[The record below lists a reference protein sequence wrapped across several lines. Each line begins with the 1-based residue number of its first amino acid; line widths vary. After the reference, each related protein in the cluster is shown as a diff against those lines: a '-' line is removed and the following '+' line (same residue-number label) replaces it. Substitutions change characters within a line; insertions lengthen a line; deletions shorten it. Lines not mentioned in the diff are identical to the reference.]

1 MIRHHWFLLAL
12 LAPAVGS
19 AIPAAAAASDPLAP
33 LVREAL
39 AHNLALSASRLDAER
54 AGSEYT
60 ATLLEWLPAVRL
72 ESRASRLHDVRDLG
86 SLIDPAYAALNRL
99 TGSNAFPTNVHLTLP
114 QANESHVRVTQ
125 PLFAEPLR
133 ASVSAARAARDGA
146 REGFAAD
153 ARRLAAEVQSG
164 YLQYAALERVVDIQ
178 ESALTLVTENE
189 RVAARLL
196 ANGTATPEAVH
207 RARAD
212 RAEVEQ
218 ALAAARQ
225 QAAAAG
231 RELNRIV
238 GRPLDTAIP
247 ELPDSAFD
255 VPLEISA
262 DDAVRS
268 ALAHRE
274 ELAQADAGIRAA
286 NAGVHAA
293 TGAFLPSIAAA
304 FDLAWQG
311 DHLDLADQ
319 DRAWM
324 ASVVASWD
332 LFRGGS
338 DVARRNAARTQAERA
353 RTARLD
359 AAERIAVEV
368 RDVGGA
374 AGVARGAVTT
384 GQPRSRSA
392 ARTRWF
398 ASATKKAP
406 PARSNSPTPAR
417 PSPPRRPT
425 PSSPSTAMRCVA
437 STSSAPRRSATFRS
451 RKETAHERPQPSHPD
466 PARAA
471 GAELV
476 HDRANRRAC
485 GGRAGPGAVG
495 ARALRAHGVPDRRH
509 RHAGPQG
516 RHRPELQ
523 GGRRHR

>member
-1 MIRHHWFLLAL
+1 MIGHRRFLLAL
-12 LAPAVGS
+12 VATAAAGV
-19 AIPAAAAASDPLAP
+19 PAAAATNDPLAP

-39 AHNLALSASRLDAER
+39 AHNLALSASRFDAER
-54 AGSEYT
+54 ASSEYT
-60 ATLLEWLPAVRL
+60 ATVLDWLPAVRL
-72 ESRASRLHDVRDLG
+72 ESRASRLHDVPDLG
-86 SLIDPAYAALNRL
+86 ALIDPAYAALNGL
-99 TGSNAFPTNVHLTLP
+99 TRSTAFPADVHLTLP
-114 QANESHVRVTQ
+114 RANESHVRVTQ
-125 PLFAEPLR
+125 PLFSVPLR

-146 REGFAAD
+146 REGFGAD
-153 ARRLAAEVQSG
+153 ARRLAADVQSG

-238 GRPLDTAIP
+238 GRPLETPIP

-304 FDLAWQG
+304 FDVSWQG

-324 ASVVASWD
+324 VSVVASWD

-338 DVARRNAARTQAERA
+338 DVARRNAARTQVERA
-353 RTARLD
+353 RTVRLD
-359 AAERIAVEV
+359 ATERIAVEV
-368 RDVGGA
+368 RNA
-374 AGVARGAVTT
+374 HE
-384 GQPRSRSA
+384 A
-392 ARTRWF
+392 ARVAQEAVATAATRSDAARHTYALVRRRYEEGS
-398 ASATKKAP
+398 ASSLELTD
-406 PARSNSPTPAR
+406 ARTSLTTAETNAVVTLYRYAL
-417 PSPPRRPT
+417 RR
-425 PSSPSTAMRCVA
+425 VDL
-437 STSSAPRRSATFRS
+437 
-451 RKETAHERPQPSHPD
+451 E
-466 PARAA
+466 RAA
-471 GAELV
+471 ALLDLPLAKG
-476 HDRANRRAC
+476 DR
-485 GGRAGPGAVG
+485 P
-495 ARALRAHGVPDRRH
+495 
-509 RHAGPQG
+509 
-516 RHRPELQ
+516 
-523 GGRRHR
+523 